1 MNNASLTF
9 SEAAELFYIAMET
22 QDRFFEFWI
31 TATFAVVIACHLGS
45 KTLTKGF
52 SAMISLLY
60 LAFSANMIARW
71 YLAGGAVGGFRDAMI
86 DGMTQLDGFMNPE
99 SQEIFMYISR
109 ISSRGTLFIGTAV
122 TIFFVWY
129 TYNNQKQKIANA

>member
-9 SEAAELFYIAMET
+9 AEAAELFYIAMET

-31 TATFAVVIACHLGS
+31 TATFAVVIACHLAS

-52 SAMISLLY
+52 STMISLLY
-60 LAFSANMIARW
+60 LAFSTNMIARW
-71 YLAGGAVGGFRDAMI
+71 YLAGGAVGGFRDVMI
-86 DGMTQLDGFMNPE
+86 GAMTQQGGFMSPE
-99 SQEIFMYISR
+99 SQEILMYISR
-109 ISSRGTLFIGTAV
+109 IGARGTLFIGTAV

-129 TYNNQKQKIANA
+129 TYNNQKR

>member
-1 MNNASLTF
+1 MNTASLTL

-31 TATFAVVIACHLGS
+31 TATFAVIIACHLGS

-52 SAMISLLY
+52 SLMISLLY

-86 DGMTQLDGFMNPE
+86 DGMTQLGGFMNPE
-99 SQEIFMYISR
+99 SQEILMYISR

-129 TYNNQKQKIANA
+129 TYNNQRRRVA

>member
-31 TATFAVVIACHLGS
+31 TATFAVVIACHLGA

-86 DGMTQLDGFMNPE
+86 SDMVHPGGFMSPE
-99 SQEIFMYISR
+99 SQEILMYISR
-109 ISSRGTLFIGTAV
+109 ISARGTLFIGTAV

-129 TYNNQKQKIANA
+129 TYNNQKQ

>member
-1 MNNASLTF
+1 MNTASLTL
-9 SEAAELFYIAMET
+9 SEATELFYIAMET

-31 TATFAVVIACHLGS
+31 TATFAVIIACHLGS

-71 YLAGGAVGGFRDAMI
+71 YLAGGAVGGFRDSII
-86 DGMTQLDGFMNPE
+86 DGMTQLGGFMNPE
-99 SQEIFMYISR
+99 SQEILIDISR

-129 TYNNQKQKIANA
+129 TYNNQKR

>member
-1 MNNASLTF
+1 MNTASLTF
-9 SEAAELFYIAMET
+9 SEVAELFYIAMET

-52 SAMISLLY
+52 STMISLLY

-71 YLAGGAVGGFRDAMI
+71 YLAGGAVGSFRNAMT
-86 DGMTQLDGFMNPE
+86 DGMTQLGGFMNPE
-99 SQEIFMYISR
+99 SQEILMYISR
-109 ISSRGTLFIGTAV
+109 ISSRGTLFIGTAM

-129 TYNNQKQKIANA
+129 TFNNQKQ

>member
-1 MNNASLTF
+1 MNTASLTF
-9 SEAAELFYIAMET
+9 SEATELFYIAMET

-52 SAMISLLY
+52 STMISLLY

-86 DGMTQLDGFMNPE
+86 NGMTQLDGFMNPE

-129 TYNNQKQKIANA
+129 TYSNQKQ

>member
-52 SAMISLLY
+52 STMISLLY

-86 DGMTQLDGFMNPE
+86 SDMVHPGGFMSPE
-99 SQEIFMYISR
+99 SQEILMYISR
-109 ISSRGTLFIGTAV
+109 IGARGTLFIGTAL

-129 TYNNQKQKIANA
+129 TYNNQKQ

>member
-1 MNNASLTF
+1 MNTASLTL
-9 SEAAELFYIAMET
+9 SEATELFYIAMET

-31 TATFAVVIACHLGS
+31 TATFAVIIACHLGS

-71 YLAGGAVGGFRDAMI
+71 YLAGGAVGGFRDSMI
-86 DGMTQLDGFMNPE
+86 DGMTQLGGFMNPE
-99 SQEIFMYISR
+99 SQEILIDISR

-129 TYNNQKQKIANA
+129 TYNNQKR

>member
-1 MNNASLTF
+1 MNTASLKL

-31 TATFAVVIACHLGS
+31 TATFAVIIACHLGS

-71 YLAGGAVGGFRDAMI
+71 YLAGGAVGGFRDSMI
-86 DGMTQLDGFMNPE
+86 DGMTQLGGFMNPE
-99 SQEIFMYISR
+99 SQEILIDISR
-109 ISSRGTLFIGTAV
+109 VSSRGTLFIGTAV

-129 TYNNQKQKIANA
+129 TYNNQKR

>member
-1 MNNASLTF
+1 MNTASLKL

-31 TATFAVVIACHLGS
+31 TATFAVIVACHLGS
-45 KTLTKGF
+45 KTLTKGI
-52 SAMISLLY
+52 SAIISLLY

-86 DGMTQLDGFMNPE
+86 DGMTQLGGFMNPE
-99 SQEIFMYISR
+99 SQEILLYISR
-109 ISSRGTLFIGTAV
+109 ISSRGTLFIGTAM

-129 TYNNQKQKIANA
+129 TYNNQRQRVT

>member
-52 SAMISLLY
+52 STMISLLY

-86 DGMTQLDGFMNPE
+86 GDMLQPGGFMSPE
-99 SQEIFMYISR
+99 SQEILMYISR
-109 ISSRGTLFIGTAV
+109 ISARGTLFIGTAV

-129 TYNNQKQKIANA
+129 TYNNQKQ

>member
-1 MNNASLTF
+1 MNTASLTL
-9 SEAAELFYIAMET
+9 SEATELFYIAMET

-31 TATFAVVIACHLGS
+31 TATFAVIIACHLGS

-71 YLAGGAVGGFRDAMI
+71 YLAGGAVGGFRDSMI
-86 DGMTQLDGFMNPE
+86 DGMTQLGGFMNPE
-99 SQEIFMYISR
+99 IQEILIDISR

-129 TYNNQKQKIANA
+129 TYNNQKR